1 MRLVYR
7 AEWVTDEDL
16 AVLQPEAE
24 KLFQKRSAKENI
36 RLSNGAVITTWTYDG
51 WRGRLPPHTVDA
63 RNASRSVAATW
74 TTIPEDYRKL
84 VRERDDQE
92 TTIPVAKPPAKPQ
105 SYHTQVYQALI
116 TLGVSQPGPMLDASG
131 DYWKHCQALSIA
143 PQVCAATIYATEK
156 HKHHVTS
163 TTINEAKE
171 EADAKWRRAGGRG
184 WEWDPPSGGQY
195 VVTPTGSEDV
205 GEEAW
210 ELIYFPKAGGHR
222 SVGFFSNAGTAKAE
236 AERHELPYAEEGDPS
251 AMEGAAAPVCE
262 TCIPWRKVSRDP
274 VENDTIAKLDKTLQ
288 TPLDVYACVGD
299 DLNRETQE
307 VFLVLPVNIHGKLMG
322 PAYEVARGQR
332 DRVAVGID
340 NVMDAAS
347 DARCAGYFVVHCHP
361 GGAARPSKADIKLT
375 EDIRKATPPG
385 RKFLDHLVVA
395 PSSIYSCVEKRL
407 YKVKTSRSTPRP

>member
-1 MRLVYR
+1 MS
-7 AEWVTDEDL
+7 
-16 AVLQPEAE
+16 
-24 KLFQKRSAKENI
+24 KRKK
-36 RLSNGAVITTWTYDG
+36 
-51 WRGRLPPHTVDA
+51 
-63 RNASRSVAATW
+63 AS
-74 TTIPEDYRKL
+74 
-84 VRERDDQE
+84 ERDDQE
-92 TTIPVAKPPAKPQ
+92 TTIPAAKPPAKPQ
-105 SYHTQVYQALI
+105 GYHTQVYQALI

-163 TTINEAKE
+163 TTISEAKE
-171 EADAKWRRAGGRG
+171 G
-184 WEWDPPSGGQY
+184 
-195 VVTPTGSEDV
+195 
-205 GEEAW
+205 
-210 ELIYFPKAGGHR
+210 LI
-222 SVGFFSNAGTAKAE
+222 
-236 AERHELPYAEEGDPS
+236 EGDPS
-251 AMEGAAAPVCE
+251 AMEGADERKQTEPAPSCE
-262 TCIPWRKVSRDP
+262 TCIPWQKVKRDP
-274 VENDTIAKLDKTLQ
+274 VENETFMKLDKTLQ
-288 TPLDVYACVGD
+288 TPLDVYACIGD

-347 DARCAGYFVVHCHP
+347 DARCAGFFVAHGHP
-361 GGAARPSKADIKLT
+361 GGSARPSKADIKLT

-407 YKVKTSRSTPRP
+407 YRVKTSRSTPKP

>member
-1 MRLVYR
+1 MS
-7 AEWVTDEDL
+7 
-16 AVLQPEAE
+16 
-24 KLFQKRSAKENI
+24 KRNKA
-36 RLSNGAVITTWTYDG
+36 
-51 WRGRLPPHTVDA
+51 
-63 RNASRSVAATW
+63 
-74 TTIPEDYRKL
+74 
-84 VRERDDQE
+84 RERDDQPTAVLPPPE
-92 TTIPVAKPPAKPQ
+92 PPPKPR
-105 SYHTQVYQALI
+105 SYHTQVYQSLI

-131 DYWKHCQALSIA
+131 DYWKHCQLLRIA
-143 PQVCAATIYATEK
+143 PEVCAATIYATER

-163 TTINEAKE
+163 TTISEARE
-171 EADAKWRRAGGRG
+171 VVAKWRRAGSRG

-205 GEEAW
+205 GEKAW
-210 ELIYFPKAGGHR
+210 ELIYFPETGGHR

-251 AMEGAAAPVCE
+251 AMEEMPRGPGGVQSQIAAKTECE

-347 DARCAGYFVVHCHP
+347 DARCAGFLVAHGHP
-361 GGAARPSKADIKLT
+361 GGSARPSKADIKLT
-375 EDIRKATPPG
+375 DEIRKATPPG
-385 RKFLDHLVVA
+385 RKFLDHCVISQAGVY
-395 PSSIYSCVEKRL
+395 SIVERKF
-407 YKVKTSRSTPRP
+407 YKVKKNAG